1 MLNNKWNSVLNE
13 EFSKEYFQNLS
24 KFIDE
29 EYASKEVYP
38 NKKDIFKALNLV
50 DYDEVKVVIIGQD
63 PYHGPEEAQGLSFSV
78 PSTIKRPPSL
88 NNIFK
93 ELHTDLGYIRE
104 KNDLSDWAESGVLLL
119 NTILTVVKDT
129 PLSHKD
135 CGWEIFTDAVIKAIS
150 SKDKP
155 VVFILWGKH
164 AQTKKNLIDERK
176 HFIVESPHPSP
187 FSAHRGFFGSKP
199 FSKTNELLI
208 KTNQKP
214 IEW

>member
-1 MLNNKWNSVLNE
+1 MLNNKWNIFLKE
-13 EFSKEYFQNLS
+13 EFSKEYFKSLS

-29 EYASKEVYP
+29 EYSSKEVYP

-50 DYDEVKVVIIGQD
+50 DYDDVKVVIIGQD
-63 PYHGPEEAQGLSFSV
+63 PYHGPNEAQGLSFSV
-78 PSTIKRPPSL
+78 PSKIKRPPSL

-93 ELHTDLGYIRE
+93 ELRADLGYIRE
-104 KNDLSDWAESGVLLL
+104 KNDLTDWAESGVLLL

-135 CGWEIFTDAVIKAIS
+135 CGWEIFTDAVIKAIN
-150 SKDKP
+150 SKEKP

-164 AQTKKNLIDERK
+164 AQTKKNLINEK
-176 HFIVESPHPSP
+176 NHFIVESPHPSP
-187 FSAHRGFFGSKP
+187 FSARRGFFGSKP

>member
-1 MLNNKWNSVLNE
+1 MLNNKWNNVLNE

-63 PYHGPEEAQGLSFSV
+63 PYHGPNEAQGLSFSV
-78 PSTIKRPPSL
+78 PSKIKRPPSL

-93 ELHTDLGYIRE
+93 ELHADLGYIRE